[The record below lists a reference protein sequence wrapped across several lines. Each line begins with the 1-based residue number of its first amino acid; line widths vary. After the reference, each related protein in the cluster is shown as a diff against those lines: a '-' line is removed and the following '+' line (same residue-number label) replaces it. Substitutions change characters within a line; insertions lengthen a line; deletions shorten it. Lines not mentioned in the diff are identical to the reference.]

1 MSNYTKLLQGKEKDE
16 YISKRFPKKN
26 KKVTKQPEFPINEMG
41 SLDIE
46 SINIVIKAY
55 KKYANGEDIEFSG
68 FNNQSGYVYIALSNG
83 VQIISN
89 FGQEVEFLV
98 NDYETEE
105 EIFLDTYTEALEYN
119 IDKIS

>member
-1 MSNYTKLLQGKEKDE
+1 MSNYTKLLQGKERDI

-26 KKVTKQPEFPINEMG
+26 KKETTTEVKFPIDKMG

-46 SINIVIKAY
+46 SINIVIRAY
-55 KKYANGEDIEFSG
+55 KKYAKGENIEFSG
-68 FNNQSGYVYIALSNG
+68 FNTSTGYVYIALENG

-98 NDYETEE
+98 TNIENGDEY
-105 EIFLDTYTEALEYN
+105 FFKNYNEALEYYN
-119 IDKIS
+119 A

>member
-1 MSNYTKLLQGKEKDE
+1 MSNYTKLLQGKERDI

-26 KKVTKQPEFPINEMG
+26 KKETIQLEFPINEMG
-41 SLDIE
+41 SLDIQ

-55 KKYANGEDIEFSG
+55 KKYANGEQIEFSG
-68 FNNQSGYVYIALSNG
+68 FNTSTGYVYIALENG

-98 NDYETEE
+98 TNIENGDEYFFEN
-105 EIFLDTYTEALEYN
+105 YNEALEYYN
-119 IDKIS
+119 A

>member
-1 MSNYTKLLQGKEKDE
+1 MSNYTKLLQGKEREE
-16 YISKRFPKKN
+16 YISKRFPKKSEN
-26 KKVTKQPEFPINEMG
+26 IVFPINIMG

-46 SINIVIKAY
+46 SIDIIIKAY
-55 KKYANGEDIEFSG
+55 KKYADGEEIEFSG
-68 FNNQSGYVYIALSNG
+68 FNTQSGYVYIALSNG

-98 NDYETEE
+98 TDYETEE

-119 IDKIS
+119 IDKIN